1 MQLLYHLPSIFHNL
15 MFLMVVNL
23 YHHRCRLFL
32 ECNKNLQLQ
41 MLMVY
46 FLGDRFDGFMWFSNA
61 GRGRATDPLTSKPQ
75 TGKP

>member
-1 MQLLYHLPSIFHNL
+1 MGEDQFYEDETANLLGAEGGIILI
-15 MFLMVVNL
+15 
-23 YHHRCRLFL
+23 RLR
-32 ECNKNLQLQ
+32 QQ